1 MSFYT
6 ALTGLNG
13 SQADIAAT
21 SNNIAN
27 VGTTGF
33 KRSRAEF
40 GDIYATSPLQNASSA
55 IGSGTILKGVKQQ
68 FTQGNIATSL
78 NTLDLAITGQGFFA
92 MKPSITSNQI
102 VYTRNGSFGVDN
114 QRNIV
119 DSSGQLLLT
128 YPVNG
133 DGSVISKSIENAT
146 PLKLPMISGEPK
158 VTRNVDLAVNL
169 PADAPVILK
178 NPKFSDG
185 YRFDINDPDSYTAS
199 SSITIFDELGNPTI
213 ATVYFVKTQTASSSD
228 PTSKFQTY
236 LAVDGSIIN
245 PDLVEMVNDAKQP
258 VYMDRFGRETT
269 LDNIPDDTFFA
280 DGKGSALYKKDNLNQ
295 MVPSSPARLKGM
307 QSAFDFGADGNK
319 VIEIT
324 NDPIRFKAT
333 REGGNN
339 DGSLFWG
346 KDFLLVNV
354 DDGDVPVSVDLRPGF
369 YNATQLADEVERA
382 INDAYGDDKK
392 LQITANVDDKLS
404 INFFNLNATDGAL
417 VGLDIPI
424 EVDLLQATYVTEQQG
439 IDTSGASPNFSRDVF
454 IAHSQLRINETLNQ
468 YGISSPDRLGISEN
482 YFAQGQSREI
492 SAAPQVT
499 EVFPVNYIHSREGAE
514 TYNFPAY
521 DISNENFSDPQM
533 KITVNVDGFKQHSL
547 KIKKDAQPLIEDS
560 EISIV
565 GSEIYYGLGSQAV
578 KIADLSGQGDTVPS
592 PFHVTLT
599 DQITN
604 GDFELTLDDKNE
616 IIGWDIFEER
626 FRSGENTL
634 DGIVINEDA
643 TYPIKNYDQDDA
655 DFEGTFEVFSEDGP
669 YGKSL
674 NLSISGKSN
683 DFAVIKGPYIQSK
696 NSVDLKAGDKIS
708 FKWSATSPNQ
718 NFDVMGILVNVET
731 GEQHEL
737 LNETGQVSA
746 WAQDSFTVPAAGKF
760 KILFVSGSYSVNPT
774 PELDDTNVT
783 VSDPASE
790 PLSLGSGE
798 QASVGLYYG
807 NCRGTNQLDFL
818 NTFYTSQ
825 GDISAEQINNLDNF
839 VPGSPELLVIFQPTS
854 SFSADEN
861 TKFGAHL
868 DAGGRIF
875 FIGEHAGYSPNEN
888 ANISQFIRSQGGDIS
903 VTSSNSNSN
912 SFDRGVVG
920 DKNLNNSP
928 LMAGVESFQT
938 ALWAKLDLD
947 ESISKAILVG
957 EGDGVALADQA
968 LSNGR
973 VTLIADQNWLDN
985 AYRLP
990 GNETFLRNLAID
1002 SYNNVR
1008 SVEGGTNPNSG
1019 FVSVNS
1025 TPTTKTTEFSIDD
1038 FSIER
1043 NVPADLNQLVVKK
1056 LMERLY
1062 VEGNSVDGAPE
1073 IGDLE
1078 IKTHPSDAVIFSK
1091 SFALSNTS
1099 EKYLLYSYQDAGPS
1113 VAVYENMHDIGAT
1126 TQGLDNMVIDNAIT
1140 TLKVR
1145 VPNVD
1150 QFALSQNVV
1159 LAGLQSENLKTS
1171 IEGKP
1176 LPISRIDR
1184 TDETGTD
1191 GFLIF
1196 DLSDIRANLSSISV
1210 REGGL
1215 KVLTNLSKEVE
1226 AYFHEQEAE
1235 NGRYYNNK
1243 MILREVPDSVDNDY
1257 KNSEI
1262 FETHGKN
1269 ILSVGTGIFAQENLQ
1284 AANVNTLTAL
1294 GLDNLAVD
1302 TLWVDEKNP
1311 PLKIG
1316 YDALTQ
1322 TFQFG
1327 VNHRA
1332 IGPGTDS
1339 NFRAFKIYGA
1349 GDARGTNNLGIP
1361 AADGAETVPI
1371 SSTGVFKAE
1380 PFVADGQEIQLDAK
1394 RYGVNVTYNRDLQ
1407 SFTFSSG
1414 TTGEAVRAKGAIGVE
1429 VDQSASNI
1437 QVGRY
1442 SLDPETGAV
1451 LNGTFD
1457 TGTRSLGTGNNGLMG
1472 VGINKTEVSFTPGRG
1487 LKSEPAQV
1495 TSASAPSRL
1504 NEVFAISSVSG
1515 ENLFNVSV
1523 NGINGIIEVP
1533 SGNYVGSTL
1542 AAALQTRIN
1551 QISDG
1556 NTGAVVGG
1564 VTVQY
1569 QPESN
1574 NFVFTTATTGPQST
1588 IKVKGAAKF
1597 GMDDIPLGVGSVP
1610 EIVNLIQATNPSGV
1624 PLYVNADG
1632 EIVET
1637 PPENLVEDYYPVY
1650 IDEGELTFDKTGQI
1664 ISPINRVHYEHQG
1677 DGLAI
1682 DLNVDYSASTQLSQP
1697 FVVNGLYQDGFTS
1710 GRLTGLDI
1718 DSTGVLRANYTNGE
1732 NKPLGKI
1739 VLANFNNQ
1747 NGLKQIGNATFVA
1760 TAVSGEPRFGEAG
1773 AEGFGSIRGGS
1784 LERSNVDIT
1793 EELVNLITAQRN
1805 FQAASKA
1812 IETVNMTTQA
1822 ILQMRSS

>member
-146 PLKLPMISGEPK
+146 PLKLPMISGKPK
-158 VTRNVDLAVNL
+158 VTRNVDLTVNL

-185 YRFDINDPDSYTAS
+185 YRFDMNDPDSYTAS

-324 NDPIRFKAT
+324 NDPMRFKAT
-333 REGGNN
+333 REAGNDN
-339 DGSLFWG
+339 ASIFWG
-346 KDFLLVNV
+346 NDFLLVNV
-354 DDGDVPVSVDLRPGF
+354 DDGDVPVSVDLRPGY

-382 INDAYGDDKK
+382 INDAYGDDSR
-392 LQITANVDDKLS
+392 LQIRSNFDDKLTVDFS
-404 INFFNLNATDGAL
+404 ILNTNDGTL
-417 VGLDIPI
+417 KGLAQPVEI
-424 EVDLLQATYVTEQQG
+424 DLLQPSYVSEQFG
-439 IDTSGASPNFSRDVF
+439 IDTTGASPDFTREEF
-454 IAHSQLRINETLNQ
+454 LAHAQLRINDALNKAGVAQTSNLGVQNQMFARASSSRLNEIPDFTEIIPISHFQKPEEKYFLKPASEKLSIDPIKSDDASFSLTTDIPNAKVVLEPDDAVSTEAGSVSIVDGEIYLGDGSISSKIGDVPFHPKLEGNFPLSLTLSTTFNNGSFELDLSDDSVPGWTVHNEQ
-468 YGISSPDRLGISEN
+468 FITGNTAIEGFVGPQDPTYPLYNTTKDTSPGISFNTSVGQEGGNN
-482 YFAQGQSREI
+482 YMEMSSNGRSDSYSVVRGPYIVSDNPVYI
-492 SAAPQVT
+492 SAND
-499 EVFPVNYIHSREGAE
+499 EVSFNYKAKAGGD
-514 TYNFPAY
+514 AY
-521 DISNENFSDPQM
+521 DILGYL
-533 KITVNVDGFKQHSL
+533 INVDTGEFTEL
-547 KIKKDAQPLIEDS
+547 INETGTTADWTEKK
-560 EISIV
+560 V
-565 GSEIYYGLGSQAV
+565 
-578 KIADLSGQGDTVPS
+578 TVPS
-592 PFHVTLT
+592 DGQYKFAFISGSFDQSGGTVLGATMYVDDIKINRQIPFDITDSVISQVVKKFAITTEAGAPLSPSGEVFLT
-599 DQITN
+599 GIAGGDQLIDRRVDVKSRDTKYLLNSFNEKYPDLSVFDDITELGSGSKIEFNSATEVLSVSLSDTVGFSVGEQIALTGDFQQYSEFLN
-604 GDFELTLDDKNE
+604 GAKFSIMSIDHETGLIKIDTTDLSFPESSFELTWGAAPGSDFKKGYILSEPSKQIEAFFENHDNKFHASKIIVREIGSAAKNNFTNDYIVE
-616 IIGWDIFEER
+616 NFGRDIF
-626 FRSGENTL
+626 S
-634 DGIVINEDA
+634 
-643 TYPIKNYDQDDA
+643 
-655 DFEGTFEVFSEDGP
+655 
-669 YGKSL
+669 
-674 NLSISGKSN
+674 
-683 DFAVIKGPYIQSK
+683 
-696 NSVDLKAGDKIS
+696 
-708 FKWSATSPNQ
+708 
-718 NFDVMGILVNVET
+718 
-731 GEQHEL
+731 
-737 LNETGQVSA
+737 
-746 WAQDSFTVPAAGKF
+746 
-760 KILFVSGSYSVNPT
+760 
-774 PELDDTNVT
+774 
-783 VSDPASE
+783 
-790 PLSLGSGE
+790 
-798 QASVGLYYG
+798 
-807 NCRGTNQLDFL
+807 
-818 NTFYTSQ
+818 
-825 GDISAEQINNLDNF
+825 
-839 VPGSPELLVIFQPTS
+839 
-854 SFSADEN
+854 
-861 TKFGAHL
+861 FGAGL
-868 DAGGRIF
+868 LQ
-875 FIGEHAGYSPNEN
+875 PN
-888 ANISQFIRSQGGDIS
+888 
-903 VTSSNSNSN
+903 
-912 SFDRGVVG
+912 
-920 DKNLNNSP
+920 
-928 LMAGVESFQT
+928 
-938 ALWAKLDLD
+938 
-947 ESISKAILVG
+947 
-957 EGDGVALADQA
+957 AD
-968 LSNGR
+968 
-973 VTLIADQNWLDN
+973 
-985 AYRLP
+985 
-990 GNETFLRNLAID
+990 
-1002 SYNNVR
+1002 
-1008 SVEGGTNPNSG
+1008 
-1019 FVSVNS
+1019 
-1025 TPTTKTTEFSIDD
+1025 
-1038 FSIER
+1038 
-1043 NVPADLNQLVVKK
+1043 
-1056 LMERLY
+1056 
-1062 VEGNSVDGAPE
+1062 VD
-1073 IGDLE
+1073 
-1078 IKTHPSDAVIFSK
+1078 
-1091 SFALSNTS
+1091 
-1099 EKYLLYSYQDAGPS
+1099 
-1113 VAVYENMHDIGAT
+1113 
-1126 TQGLDNMVIDNAIT
+1126 
-1140 TLKVR
+1140 TLKR
-1145 VPNVD
+1145 
-1150 QFALSQNVV
+1150 
-1159 LAGLQSENLKTS
+1159 
-1171 IEGKP
+1171 
-1176 LPISRIDR
+1176 
-1184 TDETGTD
+1184 
-1191 GFLIF
+1191 
-1196 DLSDIRANLSSISV
+1196 
-1210 REGGL
+1210 
-1215 KVLTNLSKEVE
+1215 
-1226 AYFHEQEAE
+1226 
-1235 NGRYYNNK
+1235 
-1243 MILREVPDSVDNDY
+1243 
-1257 KNSEI
+1257 
-1262 FETHGKN
+1262 
-1269 ILSVGTGIFAQENLQ
+1269 
-1284 AANVNTLTAL
+1284 L
-1294 GLDNLAVD
+1294 GLDTPSVE
-1302 TLWVDEKNP
+1302 TVWVDEKNP
-1311 PLKIG
+1311 PVRIS
-1316 YDALTQ
+1316 YDAVNQ
-1322 TFQFG
+1322 RFEFG
-1327 VNHRA
+1327 VNQTA

-1339 NFRAFKIYGA
+1339 NFRAFKIFGA

-1394 RYGVNVTYNRDLQ
+1394 RYGVNVTYNRDIQ

-1495 TSASAPSRL
+1495 TSASAPGRL
-1504 NEVFAISSVSG
+1504 NEIFAISSVSG

-1533 SGNYVGSTL
+1533 SGNYVGTTL
-1542 AAALQTRIN
+1542 ATALQTRIN
-1551 QISDG
+1551 QMSDG

-1564 VTVQY
+1564 VTVRY